1 MFLAA
6 LFLEAT
12 IVSSSTSFDLR
23 NVAKG
28 KAACS
33 SEGDESRGDI
43 VVCANRGNHENTRI
57 FESHDEEE
65 GPPQA
70 EFGLFGNVRAKIHTE
85 RANVGGFTSN
95 RAMVTVTV
103 PF

>member
-6 LFLEAT
+6 LFLEAAA
-12 IVSSSTSFDLR
+12 VSSSASFDLR
-23 NVAKG
+23 DVVTD

-33 SEGDESRGDI
+33 SQGAESKGDI
-43 VVCANRGNHENTRI
+43 VVCGKRGDPEKAHILGSYVEN
-57 FESHDEEE
+57 EE
-65 GPPQA
+65 PAQA
-70 EFGLFGNVRAKIHTE
+70 EFGLFGRVRGKINVE
-85 RANVGGFTSN
+85 QGNVGGFTTN